1 MNFALMS
8 ILEKCGAIV
17 MVMFWLLTGLF
28 MLCIGGAKKAKKHLI
43 EDAVLNQKHVLPK
56 CVRII

>member
-8 ILEKCGAIV
+8 ILDKCATILIV
-17 MVMFWLLTGLF
+17 LFWLLTGLF
-28 MLCIGGAKKAKKHLI
+28 MLCVEGGKAKNI
-43 EDAVLNQKHVLPK
+43 GDVVLNQKHVLPK